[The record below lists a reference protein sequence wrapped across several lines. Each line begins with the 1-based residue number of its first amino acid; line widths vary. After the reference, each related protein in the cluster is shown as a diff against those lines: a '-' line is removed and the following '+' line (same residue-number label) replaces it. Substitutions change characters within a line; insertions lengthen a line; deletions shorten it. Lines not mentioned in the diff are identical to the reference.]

1 MLLHSTFSKEIKV
14 MNKILQETVVTETRD
29 GQFTQKIM
37 IGNHVLIADE
47 PIINGGQDT
56 GPSPYDFLL
65 AALGSCTSM
74 TLRMYSKLKK
84 FPLEKITVRLK
95 HEKIHTDDCIGCE
108 NSGSKIDQIER
119 LIELE
124 GALTEEQRTQLLEIA
139 NKCPVHRTLTSKII
153 IVTKLIEN

>member
-1 MLLHSTFSKEIKV
+1 

>member
-1 MLLHSTFSKEIKV
+1 
-14 MNKILQETVVTETRD
+14 MNIPQEMVISEAED
-29 GQFTQKIM
+29 GQFTQKII

-47 PIINGGQDT
+47 PIINGGKDT

-74 TLRMYSKLKK
+74 TLRMYAKRKKLL
-84 FPLEKITVRLK
+84 LEHVIVRLK
-95 HEKIHTDDCIGCE
+95 HEKIHVEDCVGCE
-108 NSGSKIDQIER
+108 NNNSKIDHIER

-124 GALTEEQRTQLLEIA
+124 GTLTEEQRTQLLEIA

-153 IVTKLIEN
+153 ITTKLVENQSK

>member
-1 MLLHSTFSKEIKV
+1 
-14 MNKILQETVVTETRD
+14 MNNSPQETVVTETRD
-29 GQFTQKIM
+29 GQFTQKII
-37 IGNHVLIADE
+37 IGNHVLTADE

-65 AALGSCTSM
+65 AALGTCTSM
-74 TLRMYSKLKK
+74 TLRMYAKLKQ

-95 HEKIHTDDCIGCE
+95 HDKIHVDDCIGCE
-108 NSGSKIDQIER
+108 NSNSKIDHIER

-124 GALTEEQRTQLLEIA
+124 GALTQEQRTHLLEIA

-153 IVTKLIEN
+153 ILTKLIEN